1 MRRAAVAVVL
11 ALLAACT
18 EPAPEPLPEP
28 PPPPPPAPIRLNGLR
43 QLQGDYEEAHARYL
57 AYQRLPTCAPSGVVP
72 CRDLDEADRLRAL
85 DRRALAALAN
95 LERSR
100 HLRAG
105 ARSSIEGFGAAAKAV
120 RIKEFP

>member
-1 MRRAAVAVVL
+1 MRRAPIVVVL
-11 ALLAACT
+11 AFLAACT
-18 EPAPEPLPEP
+18 APAPEPLPEP
-28 PPPPPPAPIRLNGLR
+28 PPAPPPPPIRLGGLR
-43 QLQGDYEEAHARYL
+43 RLQADYDDAHARYL

-72 CRDLDEADRLRAL
+72 CRDPDEAVRLRAL
-85 DRRALAALAN
+85 DRRASGALVN

-105 ARSSIEGFGAAAKAV
+105 ARSSIESFGAATKAV